1 MVSPTGRTVLTLAL
15 CSFTALWFSPWVTA
29 GLLLAV
35 IAAFVVDAVAA
46 RAPEVSAELPTELVR
61 GARTPYALRVEP
73 APGTAVR
80 SRQPQTAEVRVE
92 PAEGDAELVGT
103 ILALNRGRHVLP
115 APVTRTRGPLGL
127 THRTRRHGDDREL
140 SVHADLPGA
149 RRLAAAV
156 RSGRFRDPGRRRGP
170 LGLGTDFE
178 TIRDY
183 TPDDDIRRMNWLAT
197 ERTGRP
203 MVNQHR
209 EDTERDL
216 WCLVDTGRLLAAP
229 VGDRTRL
236 DLTLDALAA
245 VAAVADVA
253 GDRVGAVTF
262 DDRIRR
268 IMPPRRAAASG
279 LVRALDDLEPAMV
292 DSDHRAAFARI
303 ANEKRALVIVFTDIL
318 DGAASA
324 PLLDA
329 LPSLVRRHAVLVA
342 GVVDADL
349 VDTVTTPPTTMAAL
363 HRADIAAELLEERDR
378 VREHLGR
385 AGAVVVDVDADDLA
399 SACVGAYL
407 RLKAT
412 ARL

>member
-1 MVSPTGRTVLTLAL
+1 MSPTARAVTLLTVFSFSALVVSPW
-15 CSFTALWFSPWVTA
+15 FTAMLLV
-29 GLLLAV
+29 GVLLA
-35 IAAFVVDAVAA
+35 FLVDAVAA
-46 RAPEVSAELPTELVR
+46 RAPEVDVSVPRELVR
-61 GARTPYALRVEP
+61 GSAAAFSIGVTP
-73 APGTAVR
+73 APATRVR
-80 SRQPQTAEVRVE
+80 VRQPRTASVRFDPSE
-92 PAEGDAELVGT
+92 ADGELRGSV
-103 ILALNRGRHVLP
+103 LALDRGRHDVP

-127 THRTRRHGDDREL
+127 ADRTRRHGADHGIT
-140 SVHADLPGA
+140 VHADLPGA
-149 RRLAAAV
+149 RRIAAAV
-156 RSGRFRDPGRRRGP
+156 RAGRFREPGSRRGP

-216 WCLVDTGRLLAAP
+216 WCLIDTGRLLASP

-236 DLTLDALAA
+236 DLALDAVAA

-268 IMPPRRAAASG
+268 VIPPRRSAAAG
-279 LVRALDDLEPAMV
+279 LTRMLDDLEPSIV
-292 DSDHRAAFARI
+292 DSDHHGAFARI
-303 ANEKRALVIVFTDIL
+303 TNEKRALVIVFTDIL

-329 LPSLVRRHAVLVA
+329 LPILVRRHATLVA
-342 GVVDADL
+342 GVVDTDL
-349 VDTVTTPPTTMAAL
+349 LETVSTPPTGTTDL
-363 HRADIAAELLEERDR
+363 HRADLAAELLSERDR
-378 VREHLGR
+378 VRSLLTR
-385 AGAVVVDVDADDLA
+385 AGAVVVDVRADDLPT
-399 SACVGAYL
+399 SCVAAYL
-407 RLKAT
+407 RLKAS